1 MVLNME
7 IDELFQAQR
16 QLSEKDFAIYNAE
29 LQKKNKSVGLAYFL
43 LIFFGGIGLHK
54 FGSIWIPRSF

>member
-7 IDELFQAQR
+7 VDELFQAQR

-29 LQKKNKSVGLAYFL
+29 LQKKTKNIEL
-43 LIFFGGIGLHK
+43 
-54 FGSIWIPRSF
+54 R